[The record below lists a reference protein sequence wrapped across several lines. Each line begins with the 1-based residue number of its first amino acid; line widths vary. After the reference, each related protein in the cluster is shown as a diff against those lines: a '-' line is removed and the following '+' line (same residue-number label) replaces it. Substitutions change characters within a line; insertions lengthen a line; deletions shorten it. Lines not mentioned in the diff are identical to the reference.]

1 MSRTGSF
8 AARAVIALC
17 LAAWVTGG
25 PTALASGGSATI
37 AKAPAV
43 KFDTTLRGELF
54 DAAFYSGYSVAYWTL
69 PILKG
74 DRISMRTTAKGDDT
88 PPCQLLFKPGTDDLN
103 VGATAPMLDPSDTTR
118 DGPRDT
124 QRWIAS
130 DTGTYVLAMTNA
142 DVYLSGPHQCLAAP
156 SGTPFTFKVSVVHR
170 GAGGRPDHA
179 GGSSR
184 DAAHESSAHST
195 HVVEPGQSLWMIA
208 KGLIGTP
215 DSIAEVALKV
225 GRLWQL
231 NAERIGTGSPDLIY
245 PGLELRLR

>member
-8 AARAVIALC
+8 AAIALC
-17 LAAWVTGG
+17 LAAWVTAGG
-25 PTALASGGSATI
+25 SALAAQGAATI

-43 KFDTTLRGELF
+43 SLNKTVTGSLHDG
-54 DAAFYSGYSVAYWTL
+54 AFYSGYSVAYWTL

-74 DRISMRTTAKGDDT
+74 DRIAMRTDAKGDET

-103 VGATAPMLDPSDTTR
+103 VGATAPLLDPTDTTR
-118 DGPRDT
+118 DGPHDT

-170 GAGGRPDHA
+170 GAGGRSDHG
-179 GGSSR
+179 GGSAN
-184 DAAHESSAHST
+184 DAAHESSGHST

-208 KGLIGTP
+208 KGLISTP
-215 DSIAEVALKV
+215 DSIARVAFEVE
-225 GRLWQL
+225 RLWHL

-245 PGLELRLR
+245 PGLTLRLQ